1 MQRTQNEFGEI
12 AYNAHFKSFDYR
24 QKFYI
29 KWGMLTPNEQRA
41 WNEIALAVLK
51 AERAQAEGYPQV
63 AHV

>member
-12 AYNAHFKSFDYR
+12 AY
-24 QKFYI
+24 
-29 KWGMLTPNEQRA
+29 RA
-41 WNEIALAVLK
+41 FVESRNWTSPASWDTVNPGVKASWNQAALAVLK